1 MEKTFPPNPVIQSM
15 AYQNEELTI
24 IYLKRKDKKVTLERR
39 QYIGVPAATAYGW
52 YYTSTASECLKFY
65 AKNIR
70 KKFTLLK
77 KSPL

>member
-1 MEKTFPPNPVIQSM
+1 MEKTFPLNPVIQSM
-15 AYQNEELTI
+15 AYQNEQLTI
-24 IYLKRKDKKVTLERR
+24 VLLKRKDKKVTLERR

-52 YYTSTASECLKFY
+52 YYTRTAGEALSFY

-77 KSPL
+77 KTTL